1 MCCSVASVSN
11 LSPLRSRSHSREG
24 DEHLGEVLEEEEAAA
39 GGGGRGGERRAGRE
53 GRSQGSGVGEGE
65 GSARRVDSEER
76 REDLVENEEDL
87 QQRSVSET
95 DLR

>member
-39 GGGGRGGERRAGRE
+39 AGGGGRGGERRAGRE
-53 GRSQGSGVGEGE
+53 GQSQGSGEGE
-65 GSARRVDSEER
+65 GSDRRVELEER